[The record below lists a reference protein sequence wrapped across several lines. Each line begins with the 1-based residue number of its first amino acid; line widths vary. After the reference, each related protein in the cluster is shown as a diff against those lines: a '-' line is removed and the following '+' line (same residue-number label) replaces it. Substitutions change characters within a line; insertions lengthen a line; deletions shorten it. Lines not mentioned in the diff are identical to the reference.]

1 MEGRA
6 DEPIQHSAMN
16 PTMDGKLLEIGI
28 LERDEDGFEDFN
40 QYMNDDVF
48 KSPPP
53 AITPKRKPKPKT
65 PAKPSSL
72 RTGSNNDIDRLYS
85 NSRNDPTTPRGYFAS
100 ASPGPPPSTSRR
112 VGSHSRPLAAPA
124 PQVDYD
130 SIPAPST
137 RKKPISTA
145 SSSQNHNRG
154 AANAIARA
162 GPSYNNR
169 TPKTK
174 TPASRRKSVA
184 AAREVS
190 EDSNLSV
197 EGQSQPINDDVDD
210 DSGPEAF
217 NPPDDDVMQ
226 VDQEPEPILPRKLDA
241 KNRGKSRLEPE
252 PEERVPVRKAD
263 TKGRRKPSVPEP
275 IPEEDEEG
283 MVEDASEAG
292 GGGGYNEHDMNDG
305 MGGGGGYDGG
315 DQYDDQQEENQPQV
329 NEDDDED
336 EQEVPP
342 PKKETAKE
350 KKARLAA
357 EKKAQAAEKKA
368 KAGDRVP
375 LKARDMNAQP
385 KVKTEF
391 KRKRNQ
397 GADDEDSD
405 HDGPGPRRSKR
416 ERFEPLK
423 WWKGEKVVVRPPRN
437 GETRGVLHVEGII
450 RVPDDEV
457 APLGLKKKR
466 RGTTKPPSSRGASRA
481 REVHVDMNPEEGW
494 DAETEELVTII
505 DYDTGVQLEKAI
517 AQTAAMMSPKT
528 PADAD
533 YSFQKVFMDG
543 EFIAGGILNMPV
555 GGKKPNKGARD
566 NTYIFFVVEGAVRV
580 MVNKTDFIITTN
592 GMFMVPRGNMYYL
605 ENIGDRECKLFFAQ
619 ARKVTQRMIPSPSKA
634 TSARPSSALGDRPSR
649 TPQRAGAGAAQASPV
664 AKGKKATSR
673 M

>member
-1 MEGRA
+1 
-6 DEPIQHSAMN
+6 MN

-292 GGGGYNEHDMNDG
+292 GG
-305 MGGGGGYDGG
+305 
-315 DQYDDQQEENQPQV
+315 
-329 NEDDDED
+329 
-336 EQEVPP
+336 
-342 PKKETAKE
+342 
-350 KKARLAA
+350 
-357 EKKAQAAEKKA
+357 
-368 KAGDRVP
+368 
-375 LKARDMNAQP
+375 
-385 KVKTEF
+385 
-391 KRKRNQ
+391 
-397 GADDEDSD
+397 
-405 HDGPGPRRSKR
+405 
-416 ERFEPLK
+416 
-423 WWKGEKVVVRPPRN
+423 
-437 GETRGVLHVEGII
+437 
-450 RVPDDEV
+450 
-457 APLGLKKKR
+457 
-466 RGTTKPPSSRGASRA
+466 
-481 REVHVDMNPEEGW
+481 
-494 DAETEELVTII
+494 
-505 DYDTGVQLEKAI
+505 AI

-528 PADAD
+528 PADAN

-619 ARKVTQRMIPSPSKA
+619 ARKVTQRMIPSPNKA